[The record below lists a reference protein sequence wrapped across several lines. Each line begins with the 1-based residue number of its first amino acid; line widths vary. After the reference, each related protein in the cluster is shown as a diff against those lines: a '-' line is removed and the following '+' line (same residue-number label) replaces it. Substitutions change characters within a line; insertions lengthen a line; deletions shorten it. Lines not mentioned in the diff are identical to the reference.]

1 MSSLKK
7 QRDTVVIDEITTA
20 PPGTVVLTFGD
31 DNDGNGPWAF
41 TRACFAL
48 GIVRKRE
55 VHAPTGNGF
64 DRIGA
69 RLDWADSF
77 VPLHNLIVDEVPDN
91 SIDEQTM
98 ICGPQTSMWEIQH
111 KLLSEYPEDE
121 TVRVGLGEVILE
133 ALRRVGII
141 PQ

>member
-1 MSSLKK
+1 VL
-7 QRDTVVIDEITTA
+7 DEITTA
-20 PPGTVVLTFGD
+20 PPGTVVLTFG
-31 DNDGNGPWAF
+31 NDEDGTWAH

-55 VHAPTGNGF
+55 THAPAGDGY

-77 VPLHNLIVDEVPDN
+77 VPIHNLIVDEAPDN

-111 KLLSEYPEDE
+111 KLCSEYPNNEAARE
-121 TVRVGLGEVILE
+121 KLGDAILE
-133 ALRRVGII
+133 ALRRVGIV
-141 PQ
+141 PH